1 MKNIALVL
9 IRFYQRFISP
19 YKGFACAYRVHTG
32 CASCSGLGY
41 RAIRRYGVIA
51 GIGLLK
57 MRIHRCGV
65 AYRRFAVVTIP
76 RSKQA
81 GFCEILELGGA
92 AAHGVS
98 DIACCACEL
107 ADWQRSDK
115 KKAED
120 VKEEEKYV
128 YIPSRITDQWVED
141 AGKDKQPPDDGRQ
154 P

>member
-1 MKNIALVL
+1 MKNIALAL

-65 AYRRFAVVTIP
+65 AYRRFAAVTIP

-81 GFCEILELGGA
+81 GFCEILELGGSA
-92 AAHGVS
+92 VYGVS
-98 DIACCACEL
+98 DLACLACDL
-107 ADWQRSDK
+107 GDGKGSDK
-115 KKAED
+115 KKAE
-120 VKEEEKYV
+120 EEKYV
-128 YIPSRITDQWVED
+128 HIPSRIADQWVEGAD
-141 AGKDKQPPDDGRQ
+141 KEKQPPDDGRQ